1 MAAISIP
8 PPVLCRR
15 VSPRSLRLF
24 HWLLILMA
32 VEVCGVIDLAA
43 GELSPV
49 EQLGKQ
55 LFFDTKL
62 SSPPG
67 QSCATCH
74 APEVGF
80 TGPDSAI
87 NQSSGVY
94 PGAVPGRFGNRKPP
108 TVAYA
113 SFSPKRTYNAHDHVY
128 VGGQFW
134 DGRVDTLVEQAKGPF
149 LNPLEMNNAS
159 AAEVVDKVRNSEY
172 RALFDRVYGA
182 QTLASSDATRAFDQ
196 IARAIAAYEASREVN
211 SFDSKYDLYLA
222 GRAQLT
228 DAEARGLKLFAGQ
241 ANCTSCHPH
250 ERGADGSHPLFTNF
264 AFVNVGVPQNTSNPF
279 YQAPRS
285 VNAEGA
291 QFRDLGLG
299 SVLQDVSQNGKVKV
313 PTLRNVAKKPH
324 PEFVKA
330 YLHNGHFQSLKE
342 VVHFYNIRNSRPDD
356 FGDPDVAENVNRDE
370 LGNLGL
376 KENEEDDIVAFLE
389 TLSDG
394 YVIETTK
401 PSVLVKPASLHAAEE
416 NDRFRSAREVFR
428 VTRFR
433 GGISRMSPGNP
444 ANQR

>member
-1 MAAISIP
+1 MS
-8 PPVLCRR
+8 
-15 VSPRSLRLF
+15 VSLTSTLAHLFRPRL
-24 HWLLILMA
+24 WLLILVA
-32 VEVCGVIDLAA
+32 VEMSGLTVLSA

-55 LFFDTKL
+55 LFFDTNL

-67 QSCATCH
+67 QSCASCH

-87 NQSSGVY
+87 NESTSVY
-94 PGAVPGRFGNRKPP
+94 PGAAPERFGNRKPP

-113 SFSPKRTYNAHDHVY
+113 SFSPKRNYNAHDAVY

-134 DGRVDTLVEQAKGPF
+134 DGRVDDLVEQAKGPF

-159 AAEVVDKVRNSEY
+159 AAEVVDKVRHADY
-172 RALFDRVYGA
+172 RVLFDRVYGT
-182 QTLASSDATRAFDQ
+182 QTLAGSDATRAFDQ
-196 IARAIAAYEASREVN
+196 IARAIAAYERSREVN

-222 GRAQLT
+222 GRVQLT
-228 DAEARGLKLFAGQ
+228 DAEARGLKLFAGR

-250 ERGADGSHPLFTNF
+250 ERRADGSPPLFTNF
-264 AFVNVGVPQNTSNPF
+264 TYVNVGVPQNTSNPF
-279 YQAPRS
+279 YQAPRT

-299 SVLQDVSQNGKVKV
+299 NVLQDVSQNGKVKV
-313 PTLRNVAKKPH
+313 PTLRNVAKKPD

-330 YLHNGHFQSLKE
+330 FLHNGHFKSLKE

-376 KENEEDDIVAFLE
+376 TDTEEDDVVAFLE

-394 YVIETTK
+394 YTAEKSEPRVPVI
-401 PSVLVKPASLHAAEE
+401 PASVQTTDRK
-416 NDRFRSAREVFR
+416 DRFRSAREVIR
-428 VTRFR
+428 VSRFR
-433 GGISRMSPGNP
+433 GVIPGTTSG
-444 ANQR
+444 QR

>member
-1 MAAISIP
+1 MSGSLTSTLAHR
-8 PPVLCRR
+8 L
-15 VSPRSLRLF
+15 RSRI
-24 HWLLILMA
+24 WLLVLVAFEMSGLT
-32 VEVCGVIDLAA
+32 VLRA

-55 LFFDTKL
+55 LFFDTNL

-67 QSCATCH
+67 QSCASCH

-87 NQSSGVY
+87 NQSTGIY
-94 PGAVPGRFGNRKPP
+94 PGAVPERFGNRKPP

-113 SFSPKRTYNAHDHVY
+113 SFSPKLSYNDHDNVY

-134 DGRVDTLVEQAKGPF
+134 DGRVNDLVEQAKGPF

-159 AAEVVDKVRNSEY
+159 AAEVVGKVRNADY
-172 RALFDRVYGA
+172 RALFDRVYGS
-182 QTLASSDATRAFDQ
+182 QTLAGSDSTRAFDQ
-196 IARAIAAYEASREVN
+196 IARAIAAYESSREVN
-211 SFDSKYDLYLA
+211 SFDSKYDHYLA
-222 GRAQLT
+222 GRVQLT

-241 ANCTSCHPH
+241 ANCTACHPH
-250 ERGADGSHPLFTNF
+250 ERRADGSPPLFTNF
-264 AFVNVGVPQNTSNPF
+264 TYVNVGVPQNTSNPF

-330 YLHNGHFQSLKE
+330 YLHNGHFKSLKE

-376 KENEEDDIVAFLE
+376 KANEEDDVVAFLE

-394 YVIETTK
+394 YVIEAK
-401 PSVLVKPASLHAAEE
+401 EPSVPVKPASIETTGE
-416 NDRFRSAREVFR
+416 KDRFRSAREVIR
-428 VTRFR
+428 VSRFR
-433 GGISRMSPGNP
+433 GGVPRMAAGTHIE
-444 ANQR
+444 QR